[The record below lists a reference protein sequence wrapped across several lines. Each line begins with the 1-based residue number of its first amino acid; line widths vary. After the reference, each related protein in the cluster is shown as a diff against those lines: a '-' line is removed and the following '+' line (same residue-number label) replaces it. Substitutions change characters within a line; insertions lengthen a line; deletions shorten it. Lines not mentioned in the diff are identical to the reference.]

1 MAIRTKKVW
10 VKGDLKAL
18 STFDET
24 YLSTGSRQVND
35 VAMNNIEITNAVIL
49 DDYDPKLERKHPY
62 IEYETKVSDVKI
74 RFKGASHD
82 EVAFSEDLD
91 GMLINQLN
99 FHQKIRLNDEDNYL
113 VKGTVY
119 FHRTISYTVPD
130 PPVVFQPKTTTTVID
145 MPTTVSAKLTD
156 TTLITNEV
164 KLRPVNKRLKS
175 FFAAEKKNFL
185 ISLLVIGLLIF
196 LFYNTALFPLL
207 FIAGIVY
214 LVWSLKK
221 LSVGYSNLTPG
232 ASDDAGTPVDIY
244 RPTSSPKDQSW
255 SPFSK
260 FILVILGLLLL
271 YSLITK
277 NYGLLKFL
285 AIVAFIWILLNYFT
299 AGFGLLKKVFNL
311 IGGLIL
317 GLLAIM
323 ALWFLFSGNSTSV
336 ADDESKDDFIKNN
349 KIIRTGDSLL
359 HVRQWRDYK
368 VQQMSGKYYTYYPEY
383 DKSVKYRNAYEGND
397 FSDIYQTLVDK
408 DEKTIE
414 VYAKLFDSLNTA
426 NKWNRQQLA
435 EAIVTSIQTI
445 PYVLVHDQSCQQAIR
460 ESGSTFLIQYHKDGK
475 ECLPN
480 IKYGVQGG
488 YEFMHN
494 LKGDCDTRSLLCFE
508 LLNRFKF
515 PVAMLVSE
523 EYGHCI
529 LGIDLPLKGKY
540 VGNYKH
546 NYLVWETTAPGFKPG
561 ELSPEIS
568 DMDKWHIAITN

>member
-1 MAIRTKKVW
+1 MAIKSKIVW

-35 VAMNNIEITNAVIL
+35 ISLNNIEITNAVIL
-49 DDYDPKLERKHPY
+49 DDYDAKLERKDPY
-62 IEYETKVSDVKI
+62 LEFTSKVNDVKI

-82 EVAFSEDLD
+82 EVAFTEDLN

-99 FHQKIRLNDEDNYL
+99 FHQKIRLNDEDNHL

-119 FHRTISYTVPD
+119 FHRTITYTIPD
-130 PPVVFQPKTTTTVID
+130 APKLDLSTNDQVIRTQTTVRNSL
-145 MPTTVSAKLTD
+145 PETTA
-156 TTLITNEV
+156 IFEEV
-164 KLRPVNKRLKS
+164 KSRPINNRLKS
-175 FFAAEKKNFL
+175 FFATEKKNFL
-185 ISLLVIGLLIF
+185 ISLLIIAFLLY
-196 LFYNTALFPLL
+196 LSYNTTWFPLV
-207 FIAGIVY
+207 FIAGIIY
-214 LVWSLKK
+214 LVWSFKK
-221 LSVGYSNLTPG
+221 LSVGYSNLTPSS
-232 ASDDAGTPVDIY
+232 SDEAKNPVDIY
-244 RPTSSPKDQSW
+244 KHTSSLKDQSW

-260 FILVILGLLLL
+260 FVLGILVLLLV
-271 YSLITK
+271 YALITQ

-285 AIVAFIWILLNYFT
+285 AIVAFIWVLLNYFT
-299 AGFGLLKKVFNL
+299 AGFGLLKKIFNL

-317 GLLAIM
+317 GLLTIM
-323 ALWFLFSGNSTSV
+323 ALWFLFGGNNTTLDDDTSK
-336 ADDESKDDFIKNN
+336 EDFIKNN

-359 HVRQWRDYK
+359 HIRQWKDYQ
-368 VQQMSGKYYTYYPEY
+368 VTELGGKYYTYYPDF
-383 DKSVKYRNAYEGND
+383 DKSVKFRNAYNSND
-397 FSDIYQTLVDK
+397 FSAIYQSLVDK
-408 DEKTIE
+408 DKKTVE
-414 VYAKLFDSLNTA
+414 VYAKLFDSLNTK

-445 PYVLVHDQSCQQAIR
+445 PYVLVHDQTCQQAIQ
-460 ESGSTFLIQYHKDGK
+460 ESGSSFLIQYHKDGK

-480 IKYGVQGG
+480 IKFGVQGG
-488 YEFMHN
+488 YEFIHN

-508 LLNRFKF
+508 LLSRYKF
-515 PVAMLVSE
+515 PVAMLISE

-529 LGIDLPLKGKY
+529 LGIDLPLKGKS
-540 VGNYKH
+540 VGNYQH

>member
-1 MAIRTKKVW
+1 MALRTKKVW
-10 VKGDLKAL
+10 VKGELKAI

-35 VAMNNIEITNAVIL
+35 ISLKNIEISNAVIL

-62 IEYETKVSDVKI
+62 IEYDSQITDVKI

-82 EVAFSEDLD
+82 ELAFNEDLE
-91 GMLINQLN
+91 GMLVNQLH
-99 FHQKIRLNDEDNYL
+99 FHQKIRLDDEDNYL

-119 FHRTISYTVPD
+119 FCRTIQYTIPD
-130 PPVVFQPKTTTTVID
+130 PQPIVQATTTVINR
-145 MPTTVSAKLTD
+145 PTTVTTSVLD
-156 TTLITNEV
+156 TTPNLNEV
-164 KLRPVNKRLKS
+164 KLRPVNQRLKS

-185 ISLLVIGLLIF
+185 ISLLFIAFLLY
-196 LFYNTALFPLL
+196 LFYNTVWFPLV
-207 FIAGIVY
+207 FIAGIIY
-214 LVWSLKK
+214 LVWSFKK
-221 LSVGYSNLTPG
+221 LSVGYTNLSPE

-244 RPTSSPKDQSW
+244 RPKSSLRDQSW

-260 FILVILGLLLL
+260 FVLVILGLLLL

-299 AGFGLLKKVFNL
+299 AGFGLLKKIFNL

-323 ALWFLFSGNSTSV
+323 ALWFVFGGENTSV
-336 ADDESKDDFIKNN
+336 SEDESKEEFIKNN
-349 KIIRTGDSLL
+349 KIIKTGDSLL
-359 HVRQWRDYK
+359 HVRQWKDY
-368 VQQMSGKYYTYYPEY
+368 QINQLSGKYYTYYPEF
-383 DKSVKYRNAYEGND
+383 DNSLKFRNNFESND
-397 FSDIYQTLVDK
+397 FSEIYQNLVDK
-408 DEKTIE
+408 DRNTVE
-414 VYAKLFDSLNTA
+414 VYAHLFDSLNTV

-435 EAIVTSIQTI
+435 EAIVTSIQSI

-460 ESGSTFLIQYHKDGK
+460 ESGSSFLIQYHKDGK

-480 IKYGVQGG
+480 IKFGVQGG

-508 LLNRFKF
+508 LLSRFKF
-515 PVAMLVSE
+515 PVAMLISE
-523 EYGHCI
+523 AYGHCI
-529 LGIDLPLKGKY
+529 LGIDLPMKGKS